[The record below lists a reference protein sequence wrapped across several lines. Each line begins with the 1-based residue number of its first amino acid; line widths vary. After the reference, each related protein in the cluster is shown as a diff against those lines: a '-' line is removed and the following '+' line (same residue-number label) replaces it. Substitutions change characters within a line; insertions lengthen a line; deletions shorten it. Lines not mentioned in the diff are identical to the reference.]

1 MTRIRFEDLP
11 SRNTPRNADN
21 LNKLNNVVIS
31 PTEPTTGE
39 EVWIKKSDNLFDVN
53 TPVNTSYLNTNGE
66 FVESTDKFLFI
77 NQKIKVTG
85 TITFSWSAVN
95 TTPTIRIAQY
105 KADGTF
111 ISKPNIF
118 PYEQTSP
125 VTINLDSN
133 TDYIIVS
140 VEHNNI
146 DKVLDLQIVKGDNE
160 LPYTPYVAKEIY
172 VKNDNGVY
180 ELFNKVEEHQYCQV
194 QISGNRILSFSGTQ
208 YERVAIPFDKIVT
221 KNGDFSL
228 EENGIKI
235 GKGISKIR
243 VTFNLMLNEISTE
256 TAYTIE
262 VRVSETT
269 KAFSYLKLR
278 TLDAISHTW
287 VIDVKENDNVSL
299 TLQNQGV
306 VSNSIKFYGTSAFPT
321 TSMLIE
327 KIA

>member
-11 SRNTPRNADN
+11 SRNTPRNAEN

-31 PTEPTTGE
+31 PTEPATGE
-39 EVWIKKSDNLFDVN
+39 EVWIKKSNNLFNVN

-111 ISKPNIF
+111 ISKPNIL

-146 DKVLDLQIVKGDNE
+146 DKVLDLQIVKGDKE

-172 VKNDNGVY
+172 VKNDNGIY
-180 ELFNKVEEHQYCQV
+180 DLFNKVEEPQYCQV
-194 QISGNRILSFSGTQ
+194 QINGNRILSFSGTQ
-208 YERVAIPFDKIVT
+208 YEKIFVPFDKIVAR
-221 KNGDFSL
+221 NGNFTL
-228 EENGIKI
+228 EGNGIKI
-235 GKGISKIR
+235 PKGISKIKVSINTLIND
-243 VTFNLMLNEISTE
+243 VTTENVFSSGIYVSGAVKAFNLLKPHSRDVISN
-256 TAYTIE
+256 
-262 VRVSETT
+262 
-269 KAFSYLKLR
+269 
-278 TLDAISHTW
+278 TW
-287 VIDVKENDNVSL
+287 IVDVKEGDIITYVWEIQSA
-299 TLQNQGV
+299 TV
-306 VSNSIKFYGTSAFPT
+306 NSVNLYGTSNYVT

-327 KIA
+327 KIG